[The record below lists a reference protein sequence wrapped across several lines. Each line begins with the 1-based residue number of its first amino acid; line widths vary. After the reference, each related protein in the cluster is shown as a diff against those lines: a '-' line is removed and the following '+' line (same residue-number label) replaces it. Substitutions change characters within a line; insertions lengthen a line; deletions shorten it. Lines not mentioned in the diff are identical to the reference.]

1 MEFARESGDQRI
13 TLVICE
19 NVELVSTLWALLGT
33 EDLQAA
39 IAALANRE
47 GITKRIATD
56 IGYVDAAGGN
66 NHEASADDIA
76 AWARDHGLDGVVWT
90 NLPCGLRNSRRVM
103 PSVETVV
110 DHLNAL
116 NDAACASARE
126 YVEQAP
132 AQVDTAYRRAIS
144 AQLGWAAVSQF
155 RVVQVSSD
163 SSHSLPI
170 TQESADSLPL
180 KSPHSKSSQPRFFRP
195 YLRSMRFAAFF
206 AVARTVS

>member
-19 NVELVSTLWALLGT
+19 NVELVTTLWALLGI

-39 IAALANRE
+39 IAALAKRE

-56 IGYVDAAGGN
+56 IGYVDAASGK
-66 NHEASADDIA
+66 NHGANAADIA
-76 AWARDHGLDGVVWT
+76 AWARDHRLDGVVWT
-90 NLPCGLRNSRRVM
+90 NLPRGLRNSRGAM
-103 PSVETVV
+103 PSVEAVV

-116 NDAACASARE
+116 KDDACASARE

-144 AQLGWAAVSQF
+144 AQLGWAAVS
-155 RVVQVSSD
+155 
-163 SSHSLPI
+163 
-170 TQESADSLPL
+170 
-180 KSPHSKSSQPRFFRP
+180 
-195 YLRSMRFAAFF
+195 
-206 AVARTVS
+206 